1 MVRVEKEGLKKKVRQ
16 WLKSYVSILQVFSLW
31 WSLERFPEDK
41 ERDMLKDLSQ
51 SEEKVEDVIGFS
63 KQEVTSQDR
72 MESSLEL

>member
-1 MVRVEKEGLKKKVRQ
+1 MVRVEKEGFLKKVRQ
-16 WLKSYVSILQVFSLW
+16 WLKSYVSILHVFSLW
-31 WSLERFPEDK
+31 WSLKTFPEDR

-51 SEEKVEDVIGFS
+51 SEEKVEDVIGSS